1 MIEYHSIVSSA
12 LFNCFLTIF
21 NINNIYVLLR
31 SLNVLLQGE
40 FGDSQLTNA
49 FIISRANVKSDDS
62 DATGPII
69 GAIAGVAVILL
80 IVLIVL
86 IILAIM

>member
-1 MIEYHSIVSSA
+1 MIEYHSIVSLA

-21 NINNIYVLLR
+21 NINNICLVEKF
-31 SLNVLLQGE
+31 NVLLQGV

-49 FIISRANVKSDDS
+49 FVISRDTGGGDSS